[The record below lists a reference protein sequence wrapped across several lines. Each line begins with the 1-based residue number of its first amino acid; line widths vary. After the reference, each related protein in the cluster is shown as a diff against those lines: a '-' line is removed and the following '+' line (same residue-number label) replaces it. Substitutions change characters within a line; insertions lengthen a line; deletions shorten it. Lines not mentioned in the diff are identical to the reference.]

1 MNINLRS
8 TIDYRSFGLGEKN
21 YRDIM
26 PSEHGDTVFWDITDP
41 QQMEALVTA
50 CTPFP
55 TSSSCNPIYIQ
66 SDSEKNGNSCRK
78 MYIENS
84 VLLSIVKDSQEIS
97 YLLNAEELDQFFKIH
112 KKSGS
117 EYSTGTLSP
126 GDFVDTST
134 YLSVAE
140 FARQNNLDWFTGK
153 TPEQLDAMERT
164 GFISP
169 DGQYS
174 TYDGVTSYHW

>member
-1 MNINLRS
+1 M
-8 TIDYRSFGLGEKN
+8 
-21 YRDIM
+21 
-26 PSEHGDTVFWDITDP
+26 
-41 QQMEALVTA
+41 
-50 CTPFP
+50 
-55 TSSSCNPIYIQ
+55 
-66 SDSEKNGNSCRK
+66 
-78 MYIENS
+78 
-84 VLLSIVKDSQEIS
+84 LSIVKDSQEIS

-112 KKSGS
+112 QKSDS